1 MIGFVE
7 QQEAQGWQGTSWGAF
22 SQTVEKTSRELHGFG
37 CRSGHAIAIMASTSV
52 LWDIIQYA
60 ILKIGGI
67 VVGIDAHDTAGN
79 IQSILDAAEITG
91 IISDDPEPLAKVD
104 KSSRRRLSFI
114 LKASVHEGCPVFQA
128 VGNDAFCKG
137 ENQVAIAWPVI
148 AGDAPATIIFTS
160 GTTGR
165 PKGISYTHR
174 QVLVACQAVTSAYDE
189 VNDASRLVCWL
200 PLSNLFQR
208 MMNYCALAV
217 GARTYYVSNPRNVLD
232 CLPEINPTV
241 FIAVPR
247 FYEKVYE
254 GIQRKIA
261 QATRLQK
268 AVFALALAMNRRFA
282 SGRQGAALSGAVRK
296 VTGVLIFDKLK
307 QMLFGGDLRFAVSGS
322 APMPVWLLEWFEAID
337 ILILEAYG
345 ISENIVPIASNTPR
359 HHKFGTVGRPL
370 PPNRVRLSDNGEVE
384 VSGPGVCSHYLSGL
398 RGKARVTADG
408 FLQTGDEGSIDDQ
421 GYLSLHGR
429 KGDFFKT
436 STGIRIAPLSIEKAL
451 HQCRFLE
458 HVFVIGDGRKVP
470 IACAT
475 IDPDFHADLA
485 FVQRIRQEIK
495 GIISR
500 ELQGHQQPAALLLL
514 TREFTVGSG
523 EITAN
528 LKLRKKFIIEKYN
541 SDIER
546 SYAILQ
552 EGTGENFC
560 LEVSDNSMLAI
571 L

>member
-7 QQEAQGWQGTSWGAF
+7 QQAAHDWQGTSWGAF
-22 SQTVEKTSRELHGFG
+22 SLAVEKTSRELQGFG

-79 IQSILDAAEITG
+79 IRTILDTAEITG
-91 IISDDPEPLAKVD
+91 IISDDPEPLTKVD

-114 LKASVHEGCPVFQA
+114 LKTSTHEGCPVFQA
-128 VGNDAFCKG
+128 VGDDAFCKG
-137 ENQVAIAWPVI
+137 ETQVATAWPVI
-148 AGDAPATIIFTS
+148 AGDDPATIIFTS

-217 GARTYYVSNPRNVLD
+217 GARTYYVSNPRDVLD
-232 CLPEINPTV
+232 YLPEINPTV

-261 QATRLQK
+261 QAPRLQK
-268 AVFALALAMNRRFA
+268 AVFALGCNHEPEFA
-282 SGRQGAALSGAVRK
+282 SGRQRAALSGAVRK
-296 VTGVLIFDKLK
+296 VTGVLIFDKFK
-307 QMLFGGDLRFAVSGS
+307 QMLFGDDLRFAVSGS
-322 APMPVWLLEWFEAID
+322 APIPVWLLEWFETID

-370 PPNRVRLSDNGEVE
+370 PPNRVRLSDDGEVE
-384 VSGPGVCSHYLSGL
+384 VSGPGVCSRYLSDL
-398 RGKARVTADG
+398 RGKKP
-408 FLQTGDEGSIDDQ
+408 GS
-421 GYLSLHGR
+421 LPTVFCR
-429 KGDFFKT
+429 PAMKGPSTTRGT
-436 STGIRIAPLSIEKAL
+436 SPCMAA
-451 HQCRFLE
+451 
-458 HVFVIGDGRKVP
+458 
-470 IACAT
+470 
-475 IDPDFHADLA
+475 
-485 FVQRIRQEIK
+485 K
-495 GIISR
+495 GI
-500 ELQGHQQPAALLLL
+500 
-514 TREFTVGSG
+514 F
-523 EITAN
+523 
-528 LKLRKKFIIEKYN
+528 LKLPPVYG
-541 SDIER
+541 SPH
-546 SYAILQ
+546 
-552 EGTGENFC
+552 
-560 LEVSDNSMLAI
+560 
-571 L
+571 